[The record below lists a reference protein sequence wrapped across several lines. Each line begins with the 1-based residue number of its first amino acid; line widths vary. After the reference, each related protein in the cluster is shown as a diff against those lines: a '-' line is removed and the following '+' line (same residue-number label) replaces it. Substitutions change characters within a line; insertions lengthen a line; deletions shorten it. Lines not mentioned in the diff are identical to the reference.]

1 MMPVCLDGRRSGK
14 IWPSMKPETLHIIQI
29 LRSAMRVLGYT
40 NREIESRLHVSGG
53 YLTRLFNGTM
63 ELRFE
68 HIVDIS
74 RAMGLDPEE
83 IFHLAYPHPRNPP
96 TEAAQRLR
104 ETFAPR
110 LPELSE
116 APAGGAGKPEPA
128 ATGIEQEMERM
139 MRKVLSRFFSEFV
152 SQGTRE

>member
-1 MMPVCLDGRRSGK
+1 
-14 IWPSMKPETLHIIQI
+14 MKPETLHIIQI

-83 IFHLAYPHPRNPP
+83 VFHLAYPHPRNPP

-110 LPELSE
+110 PPEPSE
-116 APAGGAGKPEPA
+116 APAGDAGKPEEA
-128 ATGIEQEMERM
+128 ATTGLEQEMERM
-139 MRKVLSRFFSEFV
+139 MRKVLSRFFSDLMA
-152 SQGTRE
+152 QGAGE

>member
-1 MMPVCLDGRRSGK
+1 
-14 IWPSMKPETLHIIQI
+14 MKPETLHFIQI

-40 NREIESRLHVSGG
+40 NREVEAKLHVSGG

-74 RAMGLDPEE
+74 RAIGLDPEE

-110 LPELSE
+110 PSDPGE
-116 APAGGAGKPEPA
+116 APAGSAGKPEETA
-128 ATGIEQEMERM
+128 ASTGLEQEMERM
-139 MRKVLSRFFSEFV
+139 MKKVLARFFSEFV
-152 SQGTRE
+152 AQQE

>member
-1 MMPVCLDGRRSGK
+1 
-14 IWPSMKPETLHIIQI
+14 MKPETLHMIQI
-29 LRSAMRVLGYT
+29 LRSAIRVLGYS
-40 NREIESRLHVSGG
+40 NRQVEAKLHVSGG

-74 RAMGLDPEE
+74 RAIGMDPEE
-83 IFHLAYPHPRNPP
+83 MFHLAYPHPPNPP

-110 LPELSE
+110 PSEPSE
-116 APAGGAGKPEPA
+116 ALAGKSEEA
-128 ATGIEQEMERM
+128 ATTGIEQEMERM
-139 MRKVLSRFFSEFV
+139 MRKVLARFFSEFV
-152 SQGTRE
+152 AQGTKE

>member
-1 MMPVCLDGRRSGK
+1 
-14 IWPSMKPETLHIIQI
+14 MKPETLHMVQI

-40 NREIESRLHVSGG
+40 NREIEHRLHVSGG

-110 LPELSE
+110 PSESSE
-116 APAGGAGKPEPA
+116 APAEGAGKPEEAA

-152 SQGTRE
+152 AQGTRE

>member
-1 MMPVCLDGRRSGK
+1 
-14 IWPSMKPETLHIIQI
+14 MKPETLHIIQI

-40 NREIESRLHVSGG
+40 NRQIETKLHVSGG

-68 HIVDIS
+68 HIVDIT
-74 RAMGLDPEE
+74 RAIGLDPEE

-110 LPELSE
+110 PSDPGE
-116 APAGGAGKPEPA
+116 APAGSAGKPEETA
-128 ATGIEQEMERM
+128 VSTIFEQEMERM
-139 MRKVLSRFFSEFV
+139 MKKMLARFFSELV
-152 SQGTRE
+152 AQQE